1 MDHVAVSNPPLA
13 SPHAE
18 DPSRDLKQSRSG
30 KGESTTATR
39 RVLLLYVRA
48 GVGHERA
55 ARAVAQ
61 AMREADPTTEPILHD
76 ALDLATWPLR
86 LLYASTYN
94 RMLARTPRVWG
105 VVYNRSGTPPH
116 GFRARSRTR
125 ATMLFCKDFLG
136 AVERYQ
142 PDSILCTQFLP
153 AEVYATLREE
163 GQLPVPVSTVITDFM
178 VHPIWVYRGMD
189 HYFVATQTTKDELVD
204 TGEVPPERV
213 QVTGIPIDP
222 KFATSI
228 TKEEARRQVG
238 LDLDPSRMTVLAMSG
253 GFGWGPME
261 QVVEVILSLPD
272 RVQALVICGR
282 NERLRKRLVERVRG
296 MEDRIKISGFT
307 DRVDLFMAAADVMV
321 GKSGGLTTS
330 EAMARGL
337 PMIVFRPIPGQEER
351 NCDFL
356 QEAGAGVRVHDYEE
370 LHYRLQHFLVHQEHL
385 LVMRA
390 AAERIGRPRAAFDV
404 ARALT
409 GPKAAI

>member
-1 MDHVAVSNPPLA
+1 METAATLDPPKPIEA
-13 SPHAE
+13 GS
-18 DPSRDLKQSRSG
+18 
-30 KGESTTATR
+30 ATR
-39 RVLLLYVRA
+39 RVLILYVRA

-61 AMREADPTTEPILHD
+61 AMREMDPHSEPILHD
-76 ALDLATWPLR
+76 ALEFSTWPLR

-105 VVYNRSGTPPH
+105 VVYHRTGTPPH

-136 AVERYQ
+136 AVDRYK
-142 PDSILCTQFLP
+142 PDSVLCTQFLP
-153 AEVYATLREE
+153 SEVYATLRDQGRLEI
-163 GQLPVPVSTVITDFM
+163 PVYTAVTDFM
-178 VHPIWVYRGMD
+178 IHPIWVYRGMD
-189 HYFVATQTTKDELVD
+189 RYFVATQTTKDQLVD

-222 KFATSI
+222 KFAVPI
-228 TKEEARRQVG
+228 AREDARRELE
-238 LDLDPSRMTVLAMSG
+238 LDPDPSRLTVLIMSG
-253 GFGWGPME
+253 GFGWGPVE
-261 QVVEVILSLPD
+261 QALEVVLSLPE
-272 RVQALVICGR
+272 RVQAAVICGR
-282 NERLRKRLVERVRG
+282 NEGLRRKLAHRVRG

-356 QEAGAGVRVHDYEE
+356 QETGAGVRVYDYEE
-370 LHYRLQHFLVHQEHL
+370 LHFRLMSYLMHPEHL
-385 LVMRA
+385 EVMRA
-390 AAERIGRPRAAFDV
+390 AAGRIGRPKSSHDV
-404 ARALT
+404 ARALLT
-409 GPKAAI
+409 

>member
-1 MDHVAVSNPPLA
+1 METVATLDPPKPIEA
-13 SPHAE
+13 
-18 DPSRDLKQSRSG
+18 RS
-30 KGESTTATR
+30 ATR
-39 RVLLLYVRA
+39 RVLILYVRA

-61 AMREADPTTEPILHD
+61 AMRETDPRSEPILHD
-76 ALDLATWPLR
+76 ALEFSTWPLR

-105 VVYNRSGTPPH
+105 VVYHRTGTPPH

-136 AVERYQ
+136 AVDRYK
-142 PDSILCTQFLP
+142 PDSVLCTQFLP
-153 AEVYATLREE
+153 SEVYATLRDQGRLEI
-163 GQLPVPVSTVITDFM
+163 PVYTAVTDFM
-178 VHPIWVYRGMD
+178 IHPIWVYRGMD
-189 HYFVATQTTKDELVD
+189 RYFVATQTTKDQLVD

-222 KFATSI
+222 KFAVPI
-228 TKEEARRQVG
+228 AREDARRELE
-238 LDLDPSRMTVLAMSG
+238 LDPDPSRLTVLIMSG
-253 GFGWGPME
+253 GFGWGPVE
-261 QVVEVILSLPD
+261 QALEVVLSLPE
-272 RVQALVICGR
+272 RVQAAVICGR
-282 NERLRKRLVERVRG
+282 NEGLRRKLAHRVRG

-356 QEAGAGVRVHDYEE
+356 QETGAGVRVYDYEE
-370 LHYRLQHFLVHQEHL
+370 LHFRLMSYLMHPEHL
-385 LVMRA
+385 EVMRA
-390 AAERIGRPRAAFDV
+390 AAGRIGRPKSSHDV
-404 ARALT
+404 ARALLT
-409 GPKAAI
+409 

>member
-1 MDHVAVSNPPLA
+1 METVATLDPPKPIEA
-13 SPHAE
+13 
-18 DPSRDLKQSRSG
+18 RS
-30 KGESTTATR
+30 ATR
-39 RVLLLYVRA
+39 RVLILYVRA

-61 AMREADPTTEPILHD
+61 AMREMDPHSEPILHD
-76 ALDLATWPLR
+76 ALEFSTWPLR

-105 VVYNRSGTPPH
+105 VVYHRTGTPPH

-136 AVERYQ
+136 AVDRYK
-142 PDSILCTQFLP
+142 PDSVLCTQFLP
-153 AEVYATLREE
+153 SEVYATLRDQGRLEI
-163 GQLPVPVSTVITDFM
+163 PVYTAVTDFM
-178 VHPIWVYRGMD
+178 IHPIWVYRGMD
-189 HYFVATQTTKDELVD
+189 RYFVATQTTKDQLVD

-222 KFATSI
+222 KFAVPI
-228 TKEEARRQVG
+228 AREDARRELE
-238 LDLDPSRMTVLAMSG
+238 LDPDPSRLTVLIMSG
-253 GFGWGPME
+253 GFGWGPVE
-261 QVVEVILSLPD
+261 QALEVVLSLPE
-272 RVQALVICGR
+272 RVQAAVICGR
-282 NERLRKRLVERVRG
+282 NEGLRRKLAHRVRG

-356 QEAGAGVRVHDYEE
+356 QETGAGVRVYDYEE
-370 LHYRLQHFLVHQEHL
+370 LHFRLMSYLMHPEHL
-385 LVMRA
+385 EVMRA
-390 AAERIGRPRAAFDV
+390 AAGRIGRPKSSHDV
-404 ARALT
+404 ARALLT
-409 GPKAAI
+409 

>member
-1 MDHVAVSNPPLA
+1 METVATLDPPKPIEA
-13 SPHAE
+13 GS
-18 DPSRDLKQSRSG
+18 
-30 KGESTTATR
+30 ATR
-39 RVLLLYVRA
+39 RVLILYVRA

-61 AMREADPTTEPILHD
+61 AMREIDPRSEPILHD
-76 ALDLATWPLR
+76 ALEFSTWPLR

-105 VVYNRSGTPPH
+105 VVYHRTGTPPH

-125 ATMLFCKDFLG
+125 LTMLFCKDFLG
-136 AVERYQ
+136 AVDRYK
-142 PDSILCTQFLP
+142 PDSVLCTQFLP
-153 AEVYATLREE
+153 SEVYATLRDQ
-163 GQLPVPVSTVITDFM
+163 GRLSIPVTTAVTDFM
-178 VHPIWVYRGMD
+178 IHPIWVYRGMD
-189 HYFVATQTTKDELVD
+189 RYFVATQTTKDQLVD

-222 KFATSI
+222 KFAVPI
-228 TKEEARRQVG
+228 AREDARRD
-238 LDLDPSRMTVLAMSG
+238 LDLDPDPSRLTVLIMSG
-253 GFGWGPME
+253 GFGWGPVE
-261 QVVEVILSLPD
+261 QALEVVLSLPK
-272 RVQALVICGR
+272 RVQAAVICGR
-282 NERLRKRLVERVRG
+282 NEGLRRKLAHRVRG

-356 QEAGAGVRVHDYEE
+356 QETGAGVRVYDYEE
-370 LHYRLQHFLVHQEHL
+370 LHFRLMSYLMHPEHL
-385 LVMRA
+385 GVMRA
-390 AAERIGRPRAAFDV
+390 AAVRIGRPGASHDV
-404 ARALT
+404 ARALLT
-409 GPKAAI
+409 